1 MAAQITTD
9 KPSVVIPWPC
19 LSQSSKDSALP
30 KTSTPPQQRSFAQA
44 LTNVCDIPLSQFP
57 KPCLKGDHVAIAI
70 PETDY
75 LAGIDAC
82 KHNLHGRIMLPKGS
96 SPLSIDGLR
105 SKLSVLWKS
114 IGRWGLTSLG
124 KGFFEFSFSSLED
137 MRSVRAVGAWN
148 LSPGS
153 LKLFAWSTDF
163 NPGMQQQ
170 TTAQV
175 WIRIFGL
182 SQEYWRQ
189 NILFAV
195 ASSIGIPICTD
206 SFTNKP
212 MLERTF
218 GHYARVLVDVDL
230 AQDLVYK
237 ILVERKGFAFFVDVE
252 YENLPPYCDHC
263 NFIGHKFE
271 NCKRRKEPAFKK
283 PEPPKQ
289 YVPVQPTEKVDDVI
303 PVEVSSSKHY
313 SQVNHDQDRLEAD
326 RILEKEVN
334 NVSDSLHSPVGESL
348 ANTPVME
355 PVRQPVIVV
364 ENTPEKSPGISSS
377 TQSEFVD
384 NSQVPSLTIVEKQ
397 KTADVEQ
404 PVLLVQQDIQFLK
417 ESWANLADIEDQ
429 AMLQVPPLLLDK
441 PPDIP
446 ALDVNKQADNLSPSN
461 TENDGFQLVTTRKK
475 FDKAKASKPPIHKA
489 GHITRS
495 KVGSPKPSK

>member
-9 KPSVVIPWPC
+9 KPSVVILWPC

-30 KTSTPPQQRSFAQA
+30 KTSTPPQQ
-44 LTNVCDIPLSQFP
+44 L
-57 KPCLKGDHVAIAI
+57 
-70 PETDY
+70 
-75 LAGIDAC
+75 
-82 KHNLHGRIMLPKGS
+82 
-96 SPLSIDGLR
+96 
-105 SKLSVLWKS
+105 
-114 IGRWGLTSLG
+114 
-124 KGFFEFSFSSLED
+124 
-137 MRSVRAVGAWN
+137 
-148 LSPGS
+148 
-153 LKLFAWSTDF
+153 
-163 NPGMQQQ
+163 
-170 TTAQV
+170 
-175 WIRIFGL
+175 
-182 SQEYWRQ
+182 
-189 NILFAV
+189 
-195 ASSIGIPICTD
+195 
-206 SFTNKP
+206 
-212 MLERTF
+212 
-218 GHYARVLVDVDL
+218 
-230 AQDLVYK
+230 
-237 ILVERKGFAFFVDVE
+237 
-252 YENLPPYCDHC
+252 
-263 NFIGHKFE
+263 
-271 NCKRRKEPAFKK
+271 
-283 PEPPKQ
+283 
-289 YVPVQPTEKVDDVI
+289 QPTEKVYDVI

-326 RILEKEVN
+326 RNLEKEIN

-429 AMLQVPPLLLDK
+429 TMLQVPPLLLDK

-446 ALDVNKQADNLSPSN
+446 ALDVNKHADNLSPSN

-489 GHITRS
+489 SHITRS

>member
-1 MAAQITTD
+1 
-9 KPSVVIPWPC
+9 
-19 LSQSSKDSALP
+19 
-30 KTSTPPQQRSFAQA
+30 
-44 LTNVCDIPLSQFP
+44 
-57 KPCLKGDHVAIAI
+57 
-70 PETDY
+70 
-75 LAGIDAC
+75 
-82 KHNLHGRIMLPKGS
+82 
-96 SPLSIDGLR
+96 
-105 SKLSVLWKS
+105 
-114 IGRWGLTSLG
+114 
-124 KGFFEFSFSSLED
+124 

-189 NILFAV
+189 NILFVV

-283 PEPPKQ
+283 SEPPKH

-326 RILEKEVN
+326 RILEKEIN

-355 PVRQPVIVV
+355 PVEQPVIVV

-489 GHITRS
+489 SHITRS